1 MLPFHIQMNNSTSVL
16 HKIANLYA
24 EQLMSDI
31 CLVVGANRYPAHRV
45 ILCASSE
52 VFQVMLMN
60 PEWNECRESVIE
72 LKEEPC
78 CLEVFPQFL
87 KYLYVGQ
94 IRISLQSVMPMLA
107 LADKYNIKVS
117 SKNWI
122 QMRHFHYIAMY
133 DLIPIGSGAIVRRLH
148 AEAHIESRH
157 AGLPHILAALYNIV
171 QSVSSRSHECH
182 TEFPKVEL
190 GHCGRSEGFRRSRY

>member
-1 MLPFHIQMNNSTSVL
+1 MDPVKCTKPKEPQPTEDSSQQQDSSSQDSSIVEMNNSNSVL

-52 VFQVMLMN
+52 VFQVMLMK

-78 CLEVFPQFL
+78 CSDVFPQFL

-94 IRISLQSVMPMLA
+94 IRISLQTVMPMLA
-107 LADKYNIKVS
+107 LADKYNIRVS
-117 SKNWI
+117 S
-122 QMRHFHYIAMY
+122 
-133 DLIPIGSGAIVRRLH
+133 G
-148 AEAHIESRH
+148 
-157 AGLPHILAALYNIV
+157 
-171 QSVSSRSHECH
+171 
-182 TEFPKVEL
+182 
-190 GHCGRSEGFRRSRY
+190 

>member
-1 MLPFHIQMNNSTSVL
+1 MNNSTSVL
-16 HKIANLYA
+16 HKIANMYA

-31 CLVVGANRYPAHRV
+31 CLVVGENRYPAHRV

-78 CLEVFPQFL
+78 CVEVFPQFL
-87 KYLYVGQ
+87 RYLYVGQ
-94 IRISLQSVMPMLA
+94 IRISLTAVMPMLA

-117 SKNWI
+117 QISRIFQRENI
-122 QMRHFHYIAMY
+122 SSLPNSLNCQIR
-133 DLIPIGSGAIVRRLH
+133 LIFCRTWCNYVLIT
-148 AEAHIESRH
+148 
-157 AGLPHILAALYNIV
+157 
-171 QSVSSRSHECH
+171 C
-182 TEFPKVEL
+182 
-190 GHCGRSEGFRRSRY
+190 

>member
-1 MLPFHIQMNNSTSVL
+1 MNNSTSVL

-31 CLVVGANRYPAHRV
+31 CLVVGNNRYPAHRV

-72 LKEEPC
+72 LKEEPLC
-78 CLEVFPQFL
+78 SEVFPQFL

-94 IRISLQSVMPMLA
+94 IRISLQTVMPMLA
-107 LADKYNIKVS
+107 LADKYNIRVS
-117 SKNWI
+117 LNESKGDQIIMSHNFSSSLRISFSYVWI
-122 QMRHFHYIAMY
+122 I
-133 DLIPIGSGAIVRRLH
+133 
-148 AEAHIESRH
+148 
-157 AGLPHILAALYNIV
+157 
-171 QSVSSRSHECH
+171 C
-182 TEFPKVEL
+182 
-190 GHCGRSEGFRRSRY
+190 

>member
-1 MLPFHIQMNNSTSVL
+1 MNNSDSVL

-31 CLVVGANRYPAHRV
+31 CLVVGNNRYPAHRV

-60 PEWNECRESVIE
+60 PEWNECRKSVIE

-78 CLEVFPQFL
+78 CSMVFPQFL

-94 IRISLQSVMPMLA
+94 IRISLQTVMPMLA

-117 SKNWI
+117 VWWI
-122 QMRHFHYIAMY
+122 FF
-133 DLIPIGSGAIVRRLH
+133 DL
-148 AEAHIESRH
+148 
-157 AGLPHILAALYNIV
+157 
-171 QSVSSRSHECH
+171 C
-182 TEFPKVEL
+182 
-190 GHCGRSEGFRRSRY
+190 

>member
-1 MLPFHIQMNNSTSVL
+1 MNNSTSVL

-31 CLVVGANRYPAHRV
+31 CLVVGSNRYPAHRV

-78 CLEVFPQFL
+78 CAEVFPQFL

-94 IRISLQSVMPMLA
+94 IRISLIAVMPMLA

-117 SKNWI
+117 FH
-122 QMRHFHYIAMY
+122 HFCFCM
-133 DLIPIGSGAIVRRLH
+133 L
-148 AEAHIESRH
+148 
-157 AGLPHILAALYNIV
+157 
-171 QSVSSRSHECH
+171 
-182 TEFPKVEL
+182 
-190 GHCGRSEGFRRSRY
+190 